1 MLNMRKPPLSLLA
14 GYILFAAFMVLE
26 SLARQGA
33 AAKDATAGKEDRGT
47 TRMLGTAYG
56 MGVLLV
62 PIAAGLRASRAL
74 PPVLGPLVMLAAIG
88 LRMWAAMTLGRFYT
102 RTLRTARDQIV
113 VRDGPYRFVR
123 HPGYLGTLLMWTGF
137 GFSTRDWL
145 IGAVC
150 GVGMWLLY
158 RHRINAEENMLLE
171 QLGDAY
177 REYMRETPGL
187 LPVQF

>member
-1 MLNMRKPPLSLLA
+1 VLNLRKPPLSLLA

-47 TRMLGTAYG
+47 TRMLGTAYE

-74 PPVLGPLVMLAAIG
+74 PQVLGPLVMLAAIG
-88 LRMWAAMTLGRFYT
+88 LRMWAALTLGRFYT

-123 HPGYLGTLLMWTGF
+123 HPGF
-137 GFSTRDWL
+137 
-145 IGAVC
+145 
-150 GVGMWLLY
+150 
-158 RHRINAEENMLLE
+158 
-171 QLGDAY
+171 
-177 REYMRETPGL
+177 
-187 LPVQF
+187 